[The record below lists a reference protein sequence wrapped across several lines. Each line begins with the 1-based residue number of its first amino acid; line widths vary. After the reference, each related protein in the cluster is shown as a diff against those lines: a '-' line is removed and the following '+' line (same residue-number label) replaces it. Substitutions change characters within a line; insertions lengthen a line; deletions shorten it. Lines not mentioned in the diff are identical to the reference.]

1 MSRKAAPGARR
12 AEAESAGR
20 DADRKEQCESLRAQ
34 LAEMTRRNNE
44 KNNYIN
50 SLFSSMEDGFFFAD
64 LSGRIVLFNKSAET
78 LLGIRASC
86 LFDGEE
92 KSHNALMS
100 RILEECASARSAGAR
115 RGFEARNE
123 AGAALQVDISPVL
136 SKYGDREPIGT
147 LSIVKDVTERN
158 RIETMRKDFVATVSH
173 EFRTP
178 LTLISGVIEMLRMYD
193 DLPRADRNRS
203 LEMLEIET
211 ERLKKLISELLMLS
225 RMENRLFSS
234 EPEPIDVAKVLGQVV
249 DALRP
254 LADKKRQSL
263 ELAMSLGAAPL
274 RGDEAWFFHAIQ
286 NLVENAIKYTPAGG
300 AIAVEAA
307 SDGRELRIAVR
318 DDGIGIAPEDIDR
331 IFERFYR
338 ADKSRGSETGGSG
351 LGLAIAKDIISLLNG
366 DISVESVPGS
376 GSVFTVRI
384 PLSRDAD
391 QGKPSFGDNA

>member
-1 MSRKAAPGARR
+1 MR
-12 AEAESAGR
+12 AEGGTAGGETDWKGQC
-20 DADRKEQCESLRAQ
+20 DALRSQ
-34 LAEMTRRNNE
+34 LAEMTKRNNE
-44 KNNYIN
+44 RNNYIN
-50 SLFSSMEDGFFFAD
+50 SLFSSMEDGFFLAD
-64 LSGRIVLFNKSAET
+64 QAGRIVLFNRSAET
-78 LLGIRASC
+78 LLGIHASC
-86 LFDGEE
+86 LFEGFE
-92 KSHNALMS
+92 KSHNVVMS
-100 RILEECASARSAGAR
+100 RILEECVSSRSSGAR
-115 RGFEARNE
+115 RSFAAKSE
-123 AGAALQVDISPVL
+123 AGAELQIDISPVL
-136 SKYGDREPIGT
+136 SKYGEKEPLGT
-147 LSIVKDVTERN
+147 LAIVKDVTEKN

-225 RMENRLFSS
+225 RMENRIFSS
-234 EPEPIDVAKVLGQVV
+234 EPGPIDVEKVLGQVMA
-249 DALRP
+249 ALEP
-254 LADKKRQSL
+254 LARKKGQVLKFS
-263 ELAMSLGAAPL
+263 MSQGAAPL
-274 RGDEAWFFHAIQ
+274 RGDESWFFHAIQ

-307 SDGRELRIAVR
+307 SDERELRIAVR
-318 DDGIGIAPEDIDR
+318 DNGIGIAPEDMDR

-366 DISVESVPGS
+366 EISVESAPGS

-384 PLSRDAD
+384 PLSRDA
-391 QGKPSFGDNA
+391 G

>member
-1 MSRKAAPGARR
+1 MRNKAPLGSRR
-12 AEAESAGR
+12 AEFEPSGR
-20 DADRKEQCESLRAQ
+20 ETDWKGQCETLRSQ
-34 LAEMTRRNNE
+34 LVEMTKRNNE
-44 KNNYIN
+44 RNNYIN
-50 SLFSSMEDGFFFAD
+50 SLFSSMEDGFFLAD
-64 LSGRIVLFNKSAET
+64 LEGRIVLFNRSAET
-78 LLGIRASC
+78 LLGIRSSC
-86 LFDGEE
+86 LFEASEE
-92 KSHNALMS
+92 SHNALLS
-100 RILEECASARSAGAR
+100 RVLDECASARTAGAR
-115 RGFEARNE
+115 RSLEAKND

-147 LSIVKDVTERN
+147 LVIVKDVTEKN

-193 DLPRADRNRS
+193 DLPRTDRNRS

-225 RMENRLFSS
+225 KMENRIFSS
-234 EPEPIDVAKVLGQVV
+234 EPEPIDVAKALAQVAA
-249 DALRP
+249 ALKP

-263 ELAMSLGAAPL
+263 DLSLNLGAAL
-274 RGDEAWFFHAIQ
+274 ICGDESWFFHAIQ

-300 AIAVEAA
+300 AISVEAS
-307 SDGRELRIAVR
+307 SDGDELRIAVH
-318 DDGIGIAPEDIDR
+318 DNGIGIAAEDIDR

-351 LGLAIAKDIISLLNG
+351 LGLAIAKDIISLFNG
-366 DISVESVPGS
+366 EISVESAPGS

-384 PLSRDAD
+384 PLSRDT
-391 QGKPSFGDNA
+391 G

>member
-1 MSRKAAPGARR
+1 MR
-12 AEAESAGR
+12 AEGGTAGGETDWKGQC
-20 DADRKEQCESLRAQ
+20 DALRSQ
-34 LAEMTRRNNE
+34 LAEMTKRNNE
-44 KNNYIN
+44 RNNYIN
-50 SLFSSMEDGFFFAD
+50 SLFSSMEDGFFLAD
-64 LSGRIVLFNKSAET
+64 QAGRIVLFNRSAET
-78 LLGIRASC
+78 LLGIHASC
-86 LFDGEE
+86 LFEGFE
-92 KSHNALMS
+92 KSHNVVMS
-100 RILEECASARSAGAR
+100 RILEECVSSRSSGAR
-115 RGFEARNE
+115 RSFAAKNE
-123 AGAALQVDISPVL
+123 AGAELQIDISPVL
-136 SKYGDREPIGT
+136 SKYGEKEPLGT
-147 LSIVKDVTERN
+147 LAIVKDVTEKN

-225 RMENRLFSS
+225 RMENRIFSS
-234 EPEPIDVAKVLGQVV
+234 QPGPIDVEKVLGQVMA
-249 DALRP
+249 ALEP
-254 LADKKRQSL
+254 LARKKGQVL
-263 ELAMSLGAAPL
+263 KFAMSQGAAPL
-274 RGDEAWFFHAIQ
+274 RGDESWFFHAIQ

-307 SDGRELRIAVR
+307 SDERELRIAVR
-318 DDGIGIAPEDIDR
+318 DNGIGIAPEDMDR

-366 DISVESVPGS
+366 EISVESAPGS

-384 PLSRDAD
+384 PLSRDA
-391 QGKPSFGDNA
+391 G